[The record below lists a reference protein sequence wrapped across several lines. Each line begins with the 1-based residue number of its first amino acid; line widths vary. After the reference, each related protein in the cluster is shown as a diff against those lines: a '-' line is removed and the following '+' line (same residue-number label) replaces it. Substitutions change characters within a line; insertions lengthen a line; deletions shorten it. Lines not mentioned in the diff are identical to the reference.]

1 MPTIGEWEG
10 PYTCTKCKIRSLF
23 QEDIHKHK
31 VLSKMPQEISLSD
44 LL

>member
-10 PYTCTKCKIRSLF
+10 PYTCNRCNIPSLF

-31 VLSKMPQEISLSD
+31 VLSNAIGNFSE
-44 LL
+44 

>member
-10 PYTCTKCKIRSLF
+10 PYTCNSCKIPSHF
-23 QEDIHKHK
+23 QEDNHKYK
-31 VLSKMPQEISLSD
+31 VLCKMPQEISLSD